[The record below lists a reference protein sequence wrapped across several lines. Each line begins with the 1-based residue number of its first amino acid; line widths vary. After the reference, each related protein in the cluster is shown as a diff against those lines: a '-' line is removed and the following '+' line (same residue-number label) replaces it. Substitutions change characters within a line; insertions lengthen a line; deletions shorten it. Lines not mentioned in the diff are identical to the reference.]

1 MNVLAFDTCF
11 SAVSVAVRWQGAGG
25 ERLLREAYEERSA
38 GHAER
43 LFPMMAEVMD
53 GTGLPFA
60 AIDRIAVT
68 LGPGTFTGVRVGISA
83 ARALALALG
92 KPVVG
97 ITSLA
102 AMALRAEELPIEDG
116 AEALLGERLG
126 SRQLVV
132 AVDAR
137 RGSLYFQ
144 SFASGRETGDALLLT
159 PEEAALRID
168 RDGAVVVGSGAS
180 AVAAAVRKSGG
191 EAQALLPGLQP
202 HARTLAETAAG
213 LAPIAPVKPLY
224 LRAPDAK
231 PPGEPP
237 FPPAS
242 RP

>member
-43 LFPMMAEVMD
+43 LFPMIAEVMD
-53 GTGLPFA
+53 GAGLPFA

-102 AMALRAEELPIEDG
+102 AMACRAEE
-116 AEALLGERLG
+116 LLGERLG
-126 SRQLVV
+126 GRQLVV
-132 AVDAR
+132 AVDAQAR
-137 RGSLYFQ
+137 HRST
-144 SFASGRETGDALLLT
+144 SRAS
-159 PEEAALRID
+159 
-168 RDGAVVVGSGAS
+168 
-180 AVAAAVRKSGG
+180 
-191 EAQALLPGLQP
+191 
-202 HARTLAETAAG
+202 
-213 LAPIAPVKPLY
+213 
-224 LRAPDAK
+224 
-231 PPGEPP
+231 PPGEGR
-237 FPPAS
+237 PA
-242 RP
+242 RPSC

>member
-1 MNVLAFDTCF
+1 MNVLAFDTCLG
-11 SAVSVAVRWQGAGG
+11 AVSVAVRWRDARGQV
-25 ERLLREAYEERSA
+25 LLREAYEECSA

-53 GTGLPFA
+53 GAGLPFA
-60 AIDRIAVT
+60 AIGRIAVT

-97 ITSLA
+97 VTSLA
-102 AMALRAEELPIEDG
+102 AMALRAEEL
-116 AEALLGERLG
+116 LGERLG
-126 SRQLVV
+126 GRQLAV

-137 RGSLYFQ
+137 RGSLYVQ
-144 SFASGRETGDALLLT
+144 SLAAGGRETGDALLLT
-159 PEEAALRID
+159 PEEAALRIG

-180 AVAAAVRKSGG
+180 AVAAAARRRGG
-191 EAQALLPGLQP
+191 EAEALLPDLQP
-202 HARTLAETAAG
+202 HARTLAEMAPG

-224 LRAPDAK
+224 LRPPDAK
-231 PPGEPP
+231 PPSEPP
-237 FPPAS
+237 LAPS

>member
-11 SAVSVAVRWQGAGG
+11 GAVSVAVRWQGASG
-25 ERLLREAYEERSA
+25 EWLLREAYEERTA

-43 LFPMMAEVMD
+43 LFPMVAEVMD
-53 GTGLPFA
+53 GAGMDFA

-92 KPVVG
+92 KPAVG

-102 AMALRAEELPIEDG
+102 AMARRAEEL
-116 AEALLGERLG
+116 LGVRLG
-126 SRQLVV
+126 GRQLVV

-137 RGSLYFQ
+137 RGSLYVQ
-144 SFASGRETGDALLLT
+144 SFAAGGRETGDALLLT
-159 PEEAALRID
+159 SEEAALRIG

-180 AVAAAVRKSGG
+180 AVAAAARSRGT
-191 EAQALLPGLQP
+191 EAEALLPDLQP
-202 HARTLAETAAG
+202 HARTLAEIASG
-213 LAPIAPVKPLY
+213 LAPVAPVKPLY

-231 PPGEPP
+231 PSGEPP
-237 FPPAS
+237 LAPRLP
-242 RP
+242 

>member
-11 SAVSVAVRWQGAGG
+11 GAVSVAVRWQGASDAW
-25 ERLLREAYEERSA
+25 LLREAYEERSS

-43 LFPMMAEVMD
+43 LFPMIAEVMD
-53 GTGLPFA
+53 GAGLAFA

-83 ARALALALG
+83 ARALALAMG

-102 AMALRAEELPIEDG
+102 AMARRAEE
-116 AEALLGERLG
+116 LLGERLG
-126 SRQLVV
+126 SRQLIV

-137 RGSLYFQ
+137 RGSLYVQ
-144 SFASGRETGDALLLT
+144 GLPTHGRQTGEALLLT
-159 PEEAALRID
+159 AEETALRIG
-168 RDGAVVVGSGAS
+168 RERAVVVGSGAS
-180 AVAAAVRKSGG
+180 AVAAAVHGRGG
-191 EAQALLPGLQP
+191 EAEALLPGLQP
-202 HARTLAETAAG
+202 HARTLAEMASG

-224 LRAPDAK
+224 LRPPDAK
-231 PPGEPP
+231 PPCEPP
-237 FPPAS
+237 FTTPS

>member
-11 SAVSVAVRWQGAGG
+11 GAVSVAVRWQGASDAW
-25 ERLLREAYEERSA
+25 LLREAYEERSS

-43 LFPMMAEVMD
+43 LFPMIAEVMD
-53 GTGLPFA
+53 GAGLAFA

-83 ARALALALG
+83 ARALALAMG

-102 AMALRAEELPIEDG
+102 AMARRAEE
-116 AEALLGERLG
+116 LLGERLG
-126 SRQLVV
+126 SRQLIV

-137 RGSLYFQ
+137 RGSLYVQ
-144 SFASGRETGDALLLT
+144 GLATHGRQTGEALLLT
-159 PEEAALRID
+159 AEETALRIG
-168 RDGAVVVGSGAS
+168 RERAVVVGSGAS
-180 AVAAAVRKSGG
+180 AVAAAVHGRGG
-191 EAQALLPGLQP
+191 EAEALLPGLQP
-202 HARTLAETAAG
+202 HARTLAEMASG

-224 LRAPDAK
+224 RRPPDAK
-231 PPGEPP
+231 PPCEPP
-237 FPPAS
+237 FTTPS

>member
-11 SAVSVAVRWQGAGG
+11 GAVSVAVRWQDAGG
-25 ERLLREAYEERSA
+25 ERLLREAYEERSS

-43 LFPMMAEVMD
+43 LFPMIAEVMD
-53 GTGLPFA
+53 GAGLAFA

-102 AMALRAEELPIEDG
+102 AMAFGAEESRIEPG
-116 AEALLGERLG
+116 TEEVLGKRLG
-126 SRQLVV
+126 SRQLIV

-137 RGSLYFQ
+137 RGSLYVQ
-144 SFASGRETGDALLLT
+144 SFVAGGRDVSEALLLT
-159 PEEAALRID
+159 PEEAARGIG
-168 RDGAVVVGSGAS
+168 RQGALIVGSGAS
-180 AVAAAVRKSGG
+180 AVAAAVRERGG
-191 EAQALLPGLQP
+191 EAQAYLPGLQP
-202 HARTLAETAAG
+202 HARTLAEIASG

-231 PPGEPP
+231 PPSGSPL
-237 FPPAS
+237 AS
-242 RP
+242 SQP